1 MTYVTSKQLL
11 PIYNKQMISYPLTT
25 LMLAGIR
32 GILIISTPADLPRFE
47 ALLRPVERWGIRLSY
62 AKQPRPEGA
71 GAILYIIRA
80 EFVGSD
86 PSVLIFGNNVYFG
99 HGLPELLR
107 QSGARKQGAMVFAYH
122 VHDPERYGVVEFDA
136 SGKALSIKEKPTRP
150 KSNWAVTR
158 LYFLVGHRR
167 GRPQGMKRWWPA

>member
-1 MTYVTSKQLL
+1 
-11 PIYNKQMISYPLTT
+11 
-25 LMLAGIR
+25 
-32 GILIISTPADLPRFE
+32 
-47 ALLRPVERWGIRLSY
+47 
-62 AKQPRPEGA
+62 
-71 GAILYIIRA
+71 
-80 EFVGSD
+80 
-86 PSVLIFGNNVYFG
+86 VLIFGNNVYFG

-158 LYFLVGHRR
+158 LYF
-167 GRPQGMKRWWPA
+167 